1 MMRWM
6 SRSASITNF
15 PWGNLEHVPRVAA
28 RNWGRLQRSLSASS
42 AALVAPLARA
52 LGNWLEV
59 PVRFEWDSLHV
70 ARDEPTQA
78 SACLNLRVDP
88 GPIELALRIDSR
100 LVTRLVAFAL
110 KHEGTLYDP
119 RQPPNDALLG
129 AVAAIIVKLI
139 EDAQLGLAVQFID
152 ASLEIPDA
160 ARAHIEARVYI
171 DATAYRLGIGVAMSP
186 LLCHSTSMRAAD
198 CADLGQMPLGLP
210 LVVGTSLVTRDVL
223 AELAPGTAF
232 LSGSGLWVDVAG
244 AGRGVL
250 TAPMSERGIAVDL
263 EPQGRI
269 VLRDVNATLD
279 HDKSASVEAT
289 PPEVASIGQALCD
302 APVVLR
308 IELGAVSLPA
318 RQWAELRIGD
328 IIETGK
334 PLGTEVTL
342 RVAGQALARGELLD
356 IDGELGV
363 RITKLLSEET

>member
-1 MMRWM
+1 MMHWM
-6 SRSASITNF
+6 SRSASITAF
-15 PWGNLEHVPRVAA
+15 PWGNLERVPRVAA

-42 AALVAPLARA
+42 ASLVTPLARA
-52 LGNWLEV
+52 LGHWLQE
-59 PVRFEWDSLHV
+59 PVRFEWNSLHV
-70 ARDEPTQA
+70 APDELPAAT
-78 SACLNLRVDP
+78 ACLRLRVDP
-88 GPIELALRIDSR
+88 GPIALTLHLDSR

-139 EDAQLGLAVQFID
+139 EDAQLGLAVEFID
-152 ASLEIPDA
+152 APLQIPDA
-160 ARAHIEARVYI
+160 ARAQIEARVHI

-186 LLCHSTSMRAAD
+186 LLCNSTSRRAVD
-198 CADLGQMPLGLP
+198 CAELGQLPLGLP
-210 LVVGTSLVTRDVL
+210 LVVGTSLVTREVL
-223 AELAPGTAF
+223 AELAPGKAF
-232 LSGSGLWVDVAG
+232 LSGSGLWVDGAG

-250 TAPMSERGIAVDL
+250 TAPLGEHGIAVDL

-269 VLRDVNATLD
+269 VLRDANVTLD
-279 HDKSASVEAT
+279 HDKSASAEAT
-289 PPEVASIGQALCD
+289 PPEAASIGQALCD

-318 RQWAELRIGD
+318 RQWAELRVGD

-342 RVAGQALARGELLD
+342 RVAGQALAQGELLN